1 MILSKQAGLDIR
13 SKNGELSFG
22 PDIEV
27 GAETE
32 RTAKDLSPVL
42 YISSP
47 REERVVYK
55 VWRDIAKKE
64 DVKIKNG
71 LKIRYDITAISPGK
85 IGREL
90 PKTFGHYHPRD
101 SEGVGYPEVYEVLSG
116 RAWWLIQL
124 PQKNNPK
131 AIEEVYLVEA
141 REGEKVLIPPGFGF
155 TSINPDSR
163 ELIMANWV
171 SSEFE
176 NDYEIFE
183 NLRGAAY
190 YLLESANGDSV
201 EFEKNSYYDKVPEII
216 RLRPREIP
224 ELGLIR
230 RLSLYQAIKEP
241 KNLEFLTKP
250 EKYLELLTIEKCFK
264 KT

>member
-1 MILSKQAGLDIR
+1 MNLSRQAGLDIK

-27 GAETE
+27 GVKTE

-47 REERVVYK
+47 REERTVYK
-55 VWRDIAKKE
+55 VWRDIARKE
-64 DVKIKNG
+64 DVKTKNG
-71 LKIRYDITAISPGK
+71 LKIRYDLTLISPGK

-116 RAWWLIQL
+116 RAWWLVQL

-131 AIEEVYLVEA
+131 AIEEIYLAEA
-141 REGEKVLIPPGFGF
+141 WEGEKVLIPPDFGF
-155 TSINPDSR
+155 ASINPDGR

-176 NDYEIFE
+176 NDYEIFK

-190 YLLESANGDSV
+190 YLLESADGDSV
-201 EFEKNSYYDKVPEII
+201 EFEKNSYYEKTPEII
-216 RLRPREIP
+216 KLRPREIP

-230 RLSLYQAIKEP
+230 RVPLYQAIKEH

-250 EKYLELLTIEKCFK
+250 EKYLDVLTIDNCFK
-264 KT
+264 KI